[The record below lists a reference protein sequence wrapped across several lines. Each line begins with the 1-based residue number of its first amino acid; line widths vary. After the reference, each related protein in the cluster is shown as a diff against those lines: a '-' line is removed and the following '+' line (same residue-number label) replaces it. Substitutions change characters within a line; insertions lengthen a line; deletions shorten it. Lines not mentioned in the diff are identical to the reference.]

1 MCLHGQH
8 GRFLT
13 RDKANLWFPLA
24 RVRTPLIRTFSH
36 SPIFYPPTTVSS
48 NQPKTL
54 WLIAIFLQK
63 VAGPHVFRFMSGYD
77 RDSRRAAP
85 SASAVRAAGVGHV
98 LSAVCR
104 TSNYILLRVHRRP
117 DTEDSCC
124 TFLDVKSS
132 RTSRGL
138 LWTQSRL
145 GPNVPACLP
154 VIMAGWIVCWSHKE
168 MKSKS

>member
-1 MCLHGQH
+1 M
-8 GRFLT
+8 FAWAT
-13 RDKANLWFPLA
+13 RLVPHQRQTQIFGFCW
-24 RVRTPLIRTFSH
+24 RCVHTPLIRTFSH
-36 SPIFYPPTTVSS
+36 SPIHYPPTTVSS
-48 NQPKTL
+48 NQPKTR
-54 WLIAIFLQK
+54 WLIAIFQQK
-63 VAGPHVFRFMSGYD
+63 VAGPHVLRFVPGSN
-77 RDSRRAAP
+77 RNSWRAAP

-124 TFLDVKSS
+124 TFLDIKSS

-138 LWTQSRL
+138 LWMQSRR
-145 GPNVPACLP
+145 GPNVPAQLP
-154 VIMAGWIVCWSHKE
+154 VITAGWIVCWSHKG